1 MLSSVTRDTMKLEI
15 EYLHQAGVKAARRIA
30 RLAAFLSAFLH
41 PRDLIGMK
49 TGEMRK
55 LYPQGA

>member
-41 PRDLIGMK
+41 PEGQIGMK

-55 LYPQGA
+55 SYP

>member
-1 MLSSVTRDTMKLEI
+1 M
-15 EYLHQAGVKAARRIA
+15 KAARRIV

-41 PRDLIGMK
+41 PEGQIGLK

-55 LYPQGA
+55 SYP

>member
-1 MLSSVTRDTMKLEI
+1 LLSSATRDPIKLET
-15 EYLHQAGVKAARRIA
+15 EYLHQTGMKAARRIA

-41 PRDLIGMK
+41 PEGQIGMK

-55 LYPQGA
+55 SYP